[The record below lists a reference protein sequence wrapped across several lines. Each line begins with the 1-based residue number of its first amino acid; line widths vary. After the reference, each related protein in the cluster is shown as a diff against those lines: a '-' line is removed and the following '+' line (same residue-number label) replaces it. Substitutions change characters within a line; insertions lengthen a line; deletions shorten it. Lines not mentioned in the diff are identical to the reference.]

1 MIIDKEKL
9 KELTGDDS
17 QLLSILNTAMEL
29 SKTDRAVLLMQATVL
44 KVRAEL
50 RKAEKET
57 A

>member
-44 KVRAEL
+44 KVSAEL